1 MKIKTNKS
9 KKNKKKSK
17 TKKIKRGGNLLKLIK
32 KTVYRR
38 RTK

>member
-1 MKIKTNKS
+1 MKINTNKS

-38 RTK
+38 RRK